1 MACGIC
7 GEVETLYMV
16 KKVPMC
22 EDCYQHFL
30 GLRYRELEELE
41 WFMNVLGSGKCDES
55 AKALIE
61 QTIAEKGLDAPTVP
75 ISMINEEQ
83 AQNKRKSVIL
93 SRLKEFW
100 DNFF

>member
-7 GEVETLYMV
+7 GESQTLYMI

-22 EDCYQHFL
+22 ENCYQHFS

-41 WFMNVLGSGKCDES
+41 WFTNVLGSGKCDES
-55 AKALIE
+55 AKMLIE

-83 AQNKRKSVIL
+83 NKRKSVIL
-93 SRLKEFW
+93 SRLKVFW